1 MKKLL
6 LLGIIA
12 LGNIGVG
19 SAQSKDL
26 KLGIFDHVAIGA
38 SVGLFDGIGFDL
50 AAPVTDYAALRAGIS
65 FWPKVS
71 YKTDIDINDNNP
83 LIAES
88 VDIEAKLK
96 IFDFKVLADVYPI
109 KGSSFHLTAGAFF
122 GDGKLA
128 TATNTSMFIKDP
140 AKYGKLGLMLGDY
153 RVTTDKNGYATAEA
167 KVNKVKPYVGL
178 GFGRAV
184 PKKHRLCVSC
194 DFGVQFWGKPQ
205 LGVMTKDDWGNENYH
220 WFKSTDLDEYDDED
234 VKDVL
239 ETAEKITVYPVLN
252 IRISGRIF

>member
-12 LGNIGVG
+12 LGNIGV
-19 SAQSKDL
+19 SNAQSEDL
-26 KLGIFDHVAIGA
+26 KLGIFDHVSVGA
-38 SVGLFDGIGFDL
+38 SVGILDGIGFDL
-50 AAPVTDYAALRAGIS
+50 AAPVTDYAALRAGVA

-88 VDIEAKLK
+88 VDLEAKLNR
-96 IFDFKVLADVYPI
+96 FDFKVLADVYPF

-140 AKYGKLGLMLGDY
+140 RKYGKLGLKLGDY
-153 RVTTDKNGYATAEA
+153 RITTDENGYISADA

-194 DFGVQFWGKPQ
+194 DFGVQFWGEPQ
-205 LGVMTKDDWGNENYH
+205 LGAMTKDDWGNENYH
-220 WFKSTDLDEYDDED
+220 RFKSTDLDEYDDED
-234 VKDVL
+234 LKDAL
-239 ETAEKITVYPVLN
+239 ETAEKFTVCPVLS